1 MEAVREVAE
10 RVATPDEPVAR
21 VVCRDL
27 DDRAAARD
35 DRKTEQVLDNEV
47 YEPAE
52 PAAETTLPNQ
62 IAEKSSTGTL
72 MICCGFLLSLSIF

>member
-21 VVCRDL
+21 GVCRDL

-52 PAAETTLPNQ
+52 PAAETTLPTQ
-62 IAEKSSTGTL
+62 IAENSSTGTL

>member
-1 MEAVREVAE
+1 MEAMREIAE

-21 VVCRDL
+21 GVCRDL

-52 PAAETTLPNQ
+52 LFNPKQLNHPYQ
-62 IAEKSSTGTL
+62 H
-72 MICCGFLLSLSIF
+72 

>member
-21 VVCRDL
+21 GVCRDL

-35 DRKTEQVLDNEV
+35 DRKTEQVLESEE

-52 PAAETTLPNQ
+52 SGVETTLPTH

-72 MICCGFLLSLSIF
+72 MIRCGVFLSLSIF